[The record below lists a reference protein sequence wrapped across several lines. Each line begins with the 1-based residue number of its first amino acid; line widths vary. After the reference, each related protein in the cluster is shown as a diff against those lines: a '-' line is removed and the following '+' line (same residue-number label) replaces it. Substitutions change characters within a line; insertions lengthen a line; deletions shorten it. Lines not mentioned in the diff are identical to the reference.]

1 LRYTRKY
8 EREWSG
14 GMDNKKLMII
24 DGSSLIHR
32 AFYALPL
39 LSSKNGL
46 YTNGIY
52 GFLTMLY
59 KVIDDINPN
68 HLCVVFDK
76 KGPTFRH
83 KEYDQYKAQRDTTPS
98 ELAQQFPII
107 REILAAMNICFFELE
122 GYEADDIAGT
132 LAKKGKDIFD
142 EIFLVTGDKDYLQL
156 AKDNVKILLTRK
168 GITEL
173 EEYDRNKVIEK
184 YGITPEQLIDLKGL
198 MGDQS
203 DNIPGVP
210 GIGEKTGLKLLKE
223 YGTIENI
230 YANIDT
236 ISGKKLREN
245 LIENKH
251 LAFLSKKLG
260 EIFTEVPVDV
270 DFSELEVKEPNWES
284 LRALYEELE
293 FNSLLNRVFTYVESK
308 NADDK
313 RQEIEFT
320 VVKGNSYLELLEK
333 IKEEKKFGFKFI
345 LSSHNYIEDK
355 LLGIGIKT
363 TDMPTH
369 ILFFDENNEDSFI
382 KDFKPI
388 FEDKAIEKIGYNL
401 KPDIVVLFRLGI
413 GIENIAFDAMIGQYL
428 INPTESSYS
437 INNLSKEYLGY
448 TGIDEETLLGKGK
461 NKKTF
466 EQISKEE
473 TGNYISFILDT
484 VFKIEDKMKKIL
496 EEYEMLNLF
505 YNVELPLIEVLAS
518 MEFYGFKID
527 KEELERLGTEYDE
540 EIKRLTNEIYDLAGG
555 EFNINSTKQLGDV
568 LFNRLDLPVIKKTKT
583 GFSTDAEVLEKLKD
597 RHPIINKILR
607 YRQIVKL
614 KSTYI
619 DGLLSLVNGNTKRIH
634 SSFNQTV
641 TSTGRISSTE
651 PNLQN
656 IPIKTDD
663 GRKIRKAFVAEKDY
677 LLVDADYSQIELR
690 VLAHISKD
698 PKLIEAFKNNEDIHR
713 KTASEVFNV
722 PMEEVTPRM
731 RSNAKAV
738 NFGIIYG
745 ISDYGLARDL
755 DIPRKEAK
763 EYIDNYLR
771 NYQKVKE
778 YMENIVKEGKEKG
791 YVETILHRRRYI
803 PELNAKNMNIKS
815 FGERVAMNTPIQGS
829 AADIIKMAMVKVYKE
844 LKRRNLKSRL
854 ILQIHDELIIEAYK
868 DEVEEVKE
876 LLKDTMENAIEL
888 NVPLLVDLEV
898 GASWYETK

>member
-1 LRYTRKY
+1 
-8 EREWSG
+8 
-14 GMDNKKLMII
+14 MDNKKLMII

-428 INPTESSYS
+428 IYPTESSYS